1 MAETGYFPCVIIV
14 RLLNALFSVR
24 TCKKYMFYSSL
35 YFVIIRNR
43 PLFYAFIFHVDASNT
58 NTYAAM
64 DAEFT
69 VVSPT
74 VSFDDLG
81 N

>member
-1 MAETGYFPCVIIV
+1 MS
-14 RLLNALFSVR
+14 LLHSYEGKELVAIQLD
-24 TCKKYMFYSSL
+24 KFY
-35 YFVIIRNR
+35 VVPR

-58 NTYAAM
+58 NAYAAT

-74 VSFDDLG
+74 VSFEDLG

>member
-1 MAETGYFPCVIIV
+1 
-14 RLLNALFSVR
+14 
-24 TCKKYMFYSSL
+24 MFYSSL

>member
-1 MAETGYFPCVIIV
+1 MA
-14 RLLNALFSVR
+14 LLHSYEGKELVAIQLD
-24 TCKKYMFYSSL
+24 KFY
-35 YFVIIRNR
+35 VVPR
-43 PLFYAFIFHVDASNT
+43 PLSYAFIFHVDVSNT
-58 NTYAAM
+58 NAYAVT

-74 VSFDDLG
+74 VSFEDLG